1 MHKHRRPVVVAIL
14 LGALVAA
21 LFSTGAVQAAFGS
34 ESVSASPKH
43 QVAAGPRGPRGPAGP
58 RGPRGLRG
66 PAGPRGLIGPKGPA
80 GQAGSAGP
88 AGAQGPA
95 GIATITVV
103 AGAPAT
109 GCPDGGGACQL
120 VESDAVCP
128 SGSKVIGGG
137 WLVDS
142 TLMQPVVSAAKD
154 ASTFMAV
161 AVNFSTSPRNV
172 QAQAICAS
180 GPGIAS
186 IASDSIARSAAAK
199 IAAVRAQVAK

>member
-1 MHKHRRPVVVAIL
+1 MHKHRRPVVVAIV

-21 LFSTGAVQAAFGS
+21 LFSTGAVQTAFGS
-34 ESVSASPKH
+34 GSVSASPKH

-58 RGPRGLRG
+58 RGPRGLKG
-66 PAGPRGLIGPKGPA
+66 PAGPRGLIGLKGPA
-80 GQAGSAGP
+80 GPAGTAGP
-88 AGAQGPA
+88 AGAAGPA
-95 GIATITVV
+95 
-103 AGAPAT
+103 

-199 IAAVRAQVAK
+199 IATVRAQVAK